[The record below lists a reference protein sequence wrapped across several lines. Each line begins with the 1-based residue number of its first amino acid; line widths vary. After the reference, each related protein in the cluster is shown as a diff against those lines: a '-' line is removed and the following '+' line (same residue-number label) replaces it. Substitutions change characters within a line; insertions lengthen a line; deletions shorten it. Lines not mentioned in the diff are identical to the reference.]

1 MEMEDDERN
10 TLLKLSDAEMAE
22 VARFCNRYPNIEL
35 QYEVEDKDSIT
46 RLVCHSFLVW
56 ICS

>member
-46 RLVCHSFLVW
+46 RLVRQISQ
-56 ICS
+56 ISTR